1 MANKGIIASLH
12 IKNGTV
18 TRDLLDAAVVTE
30 LDALRTSAD
39 QNAEGI
45 QAINAAKGAASGFAP
60 LDADS
65 KIPMQFIHARAIERV
80 VTVVTVAQ
88 MLALTTAEVQNG
100 DTIVVATGD
109 VETQKSYQVTDETKL
124 DELAGYTELLFSSN
138 RSLIMRAGTAQT
150 GQVALSEAAFTGAA
164 NDVTI
169 EDSAG
174 LYDATTT
181 EEALSEVMGAAN
193 EAAQA
198 AADAKDDATAAAT
211 MINGTLTPVA
221 GSEGRAWTVTQID
234 PAKKLFFSRDTSGD
248 LIAAGFATVAGDVIT
263 LHPDIPAFEA
273 DEVATVVGYPN

>member
-18 TRDLLDAAVVTE
+18 TRDLLDASVVTE
-30 LDALRTSAD
+30 LDNLRTSAD
-39 QNAEGI
+39 QNTAGI
-45 QAINAAKGAASGFAP
+45 QAINDAKGNASGFAP

-80 VTVVTVAQ
+80 VTVGTEAE
-88 MLALTTAEVQNG
+88 MLALNISDVQNG
-100 DTIVVATGD
+100 DTVVIATGD
-109 VETQKSYQVTDETKL
+109 AETQKTYQVTDESKL

-181 EEALSEVMGAAN
+181 EAAFAEVMGAAN
-193 EAAQA
+193 DAAQA
-198 AADAKDDATAAAT
+198 ATDAKNDATAAAT
-211 MINGTLTPVA
+211 MINGTLTPVV
-221 GSEGRAWTVTQID
+221 GSEGRAWKITQID

-248 LIAAGFATVAGDVIT
+248 LIAAGFATVSADVIT
-263 LHPDIPAFEA
+263 LHPDVPAFEA